1 MRVCLA
7 FVFAVLMSTHLVA
20 ADPVPLPNTAPLT
33 MEGDVAMQL
42 VEGVD
47 KFLLRK
53 IDASA
58 AARDKLWPMD
68 VKPDQRETLAAEKRQ
83 RLALMLGVRDQRVA
97 FESPELLETTTR
109 SARLAEADTY
119 RVYAVRWPTIG
130 DMFAEGLLLQPEGVA
145 TGNVVVIPDA
155 DQTPEQITGLAEG
168 LPAESQYGRHAA
180 EAGMRVLIPTL
191 ISRRYAARNGR
202 SKMTDREFIYRSA
215 FELGRHIIGY
225 ELQEVLAGVDW
236 FAKQEKTPISV
247 IGYGEGGMLALYAGA
262 IDPRILTV
270 LVSGYFDRKED
281 VWLLPIDRNLFGV
294 LNEVG
299 NAEVVRLIQD
309 IYIESS
315 IYPAVTLPS
324 EGGAPGVLARA
335 NLKDLEAEENRITA
349 RSMLRIDHAMRRS
362 RDFLPREH
370 LDSRQWHLPQAPSQK
385 LTVLQAPV
393 DPAARQARLLHAM
406 DRHNQQLLAESP
418 YVRAEFMKGLDTSS
432 PEAYAKTVEPYR
444 EKFKREVI
452 GWFDDERLPANPRS
466 RQIIDKEKYTGY
478 EVVLDVW
485 PDVIAYGI
493 LLLPK
498 DIKPNERRPVVVCQH
513 GLEGRPQDIIQG
525 DHSAYHDFAAKLA
538 ERGFITF
545 SPQNLYIGKDKFRTL
560 QRKANPLG
568 KTLFSIIIPQHQ
580 QIVAWLQTLPQ
591 VDAKRIAFYGLSY
604 GGKSAMRIPPL
615 VPEYCLS
622 ICSADFNDWVWKNAS
637 SRSPYSYVWTNEYE
651 IFEWDLGSTFS
662 YAEMAALIAPRPFM
676 VERGHAD
683 GVAPDEAVGA
693 EFAKVYRHYNARLK
707 IGDRC
712 EIEWFDGPHTINGRG
727 TFKFLH
733 KHLQWP
739 ES

>member
-1 MRVCLA
+1 MRNFLLLA
-7 FVFAVLMSTHLVA
+7 LLVFFPALTTA
-20 ADPVPLPNTAPLT
+20 ETKPLPNTAPLT
-33 MEGDVAMQL
+33 MEGDIAMQL

-58 AARDKLWPMD
+58 AARDKLWPKV
-68 VKPDQRETLAAEKRQ
+68 VKPDQRAALAAEKRQ
-83 RLALMLGVRDQRVA
+83 RLAVMLGVRDQRVP

-130 DMFAEGLLLQPEGVA
+130 DMFAEGLLLQPKGA
-145 TGNVVVIPDA
+145 AKGNVVVIPDA
-155 DQTPEQITGLAEG
+155 DQTPEQIVGLAEG
-168 LPAESQYGRHAA
+168 LPEESQYGRHAA
-180 EAGMRVLIPTL
+180 EAGNRVLIPTL

-215 FELGRHIIGY
+215 FELGRHLIGY

-236 FAKQEKTPISV
+236 FSKQEKTPISV
-247 IGYGEGGMLALYAGA
+247 MGYGEGGMLALYAGA
-262 IDPRILTV
+262 IDPRIQKV
-270 LVSGYFDRKED
+270 LISGYFDKKED
-281 VWLLPIDRNLFGV
+281 VWQQPIDRNLFGV
-294 LNEVG
+294 LNEFG
-299 NAEVVRLIQD
+299 NAEVMRLISD
-309 IYIESS
+309 IHLEGTT
-315 IYPAVTLPS
+315 YPTLSLPS
-324 EGGAPGVLARA
+324 EGGAPGELRRPAIEVMEREYHRSQRA
-335 NLKDLEAEENRITA
+335 NLTENIRTYFNFRAADDAE
-349 RSMLRIDHAMRRS
+349 S
-362 RDFLPREH
+362 RMWPLPE
-370 LDSRQWHLPQAPSQK
+370 SPSQK
-385 LTVLQAPV
+385 LTVLQKPA

-418 YVRAEFMKGLDTSS
+418 YVRADFMKGLDTSS

-444 EKFKREVI
+444 EKFKHEVI

-525 DHSAYHDFAAKLA
+525 DHYAYHDFAAKLA
-538 ERGFITF
+538 ERGFVTF

-560 QRKANPLG
+560 QRKANLLG

-591 VDAKRIAFYGLSY
+591 VDDKRIAFYGLSY

-637 SRSPYSYVWTNEYE
+637 TRSPYSYVWTNEYE

-712 EIEWFDGPHTINGRG
+712 EIEWFDGPHTINGKG
-727 TFKFLH
+727 TYKFLH

-739 ES
+739 EPLP